1 MKPSKETIFALA
13 TQRGKSGIAVFRV
26 SGKGSHKLIKSIS
39 SKKKFKTNSATLNNL
54 LDGKSVVDQTLTT
67 FFKSPK
73 SYTGEDMV
81 EISCHGSISVINKI
95 TQTLLKKKIRLA
107 EPGEFTK
114 RALMNDKIGVLEAET
129 INDLVNAETENQRK
143 IAISNL
149 SGNLDKLVNE
159 ISNKQKK
166 LLADIEA
173 IIDFADEDLPKEI
186 YKSIREQ
193 NKNIYK
199 QIENIIKRSSLS
211 QQIQNGFTI
220 TVIGKPNTGKSSFI
234 NYINNKEVSI
244 VTNIP
249 GTTTDLVSSTL
260 DIQGDKYTFIDTA
273 GIRKY
278 KNLIEKIGIE
288 RSLESAEKSD
298 LNIVFLK
305 NNEKKNYSKIKSKI
319 FVKSKYDTNKKKI
332 GGVSSISS
340 VSGYGIEP
348 LIKTISSK
356 LKKKPISG
364 PVFSRERQMEGLKK
378 SLVLL
383 KSLDLKEIDIA
394 AENVRRSIMYIDG
407 INQKFDIEKILDIIF
422 SDFCIGK

>member
-1 MKPSKETIFALA
+1 MKPFKNTIFALA

-26 SGKGSHKLIKSIS
+26 SGKDSHTIIKSIS
-39 SKKKFKTNSATLNNL
+39 SKKKLKPNHATLNNI
-54 LDGKSVVDQTLTT
+54 LDGKNIVDQTLTT

-95 TQTLLKKKIRLA
+95 TKILLKKQIRLA

-114 RALMNDKIGVLEAET
+114 RALLNDKLSVLEAET
-129 INDLVNAETENQRK
+129 IDDLVNAETENQRK
-143 IAISNL
+143 IVIGNL
-149 SGNLDKLVNE
+149 NGNLDKFINN
-159 ISNKQKK
+159 ISSKLKK

-173 IIDFADEDLPKEI
+173 LIDFADEELPKQI
-186 YKSIREQ
+186 YKDIREQ
-193 NKNIYK
+193 NKNICR
-199 QIENIIKRSSLS
+199 QIENIIKKSSLS
-211 QQIQNGFTI
+211 KKIFDGFTI
-220 TVIGKPNTGKSSFI
+220 TIIGKPNTGKSSFV

-244 VTNIP
+244 VTSIP

-260 DIQGDKYTFIDTA
+260 DINGDKYTFVDTA

-288 RSLESAEKSD
+288 RSFESAKKSD

-305 NNEKKNYSKIKSKI
+305 NNEKNNYNKIDSKI

-332 GGVSSISS
+332 KGVYSISSIS
-340 VSGYGIEP
+340 GHGIEA
-348 LIKTISSK
+348 LIKTISNK
-356 LKKKPISG
+356 LRKKSVTG
-364 PVFSRERQMEGLKK
+364 PVFSRERHIENLKQTLIIQK
-378 SLVLL
+378 SI
-383 KSLDLKEIDIA
+383 DLKEIDIV
-394 AENVRRSIMYIDG
+394 AENIRRSIMYIDG

>member
-1 MKPSKETIFALA
+1 MKKTIFALA

-26 SGKGSHKLIKSIS
+26 SGENSHKIIKSIS
-39 SKKKFKTNSATLNNL
+39 SRKNFRNSTASLNKI
-54 LDGKSVVDQTLTT
+54 LDGNNIIDQTITT

-95 TQTLLKKKIRLA
+95 TKTLLKKQIRLA

-114 RALMNDKIGVLEAET
+114 RALINDKLSILEAET

-143 IAISNL
+143 LAIGNL
-149 SGNLDKLVNE
+149 SGDLDKYVIE
-159 ISNKQKK
+159 ISNKLKK

-173 IIDFADEDLPKEI
+173 FIDFTDEDLPKEL
-186 YKSIREQ
+186 YKKIKEQ
-193 NKNIYK
+193 NKNINQ
-199 QIENIIKRSSLS
+199 QIEKIIQKSSLS
-211 QQIQNGFTI
+211 KKIYGGFKVTI
-220 TVIGKPNTGKSSFI
+220 IGKPNTGKSSFI
-234 NYINNKEVSI
+234 NYINNKQVSI

-260 DIQGDKYTFIDTA
+260 DIKGDKYTFVDTA

-278 KNLIEKIGIE
+278 KNLIEKIGIQ
-288 RSLESAEKSD
+288 RSLESADKSD

-305 NNEKKNYSKIKSKI
+305 NNEKKNYNKINSKI
-319 FVKSKYDTNKKKI
+319 FVKSKYDINKKKI
-332 GGVSSISS
+332 KGVWSIST
-340 VSGYGIEP
+340 VSGHGIEG
-348 LIKTISSK
+348 LIKHISNK
-356 LKKKPISG
+356 LKKKSMSG
-364 PVFSRERQMEGLKK
+364 PIFSRERHLEKLKNT
-378 SLVLL
+378 LVLL
-383 KSLDLKEIDIA
+383 KSLNLKEIDIA
-394 AENVRRSIMYIDG
+394 AENVRKSIMYVDG

>member
-1 MKPSKETIFALA
+1 MKASKEIIFALA

-26 SGKGSHKLIKSIS
+26 SGKGSHTIIKSIS
-39 SKKKFKTNSATLNNL
+39 SKKKFKTNFATLNDL
-54 LDGKSVVDQTLTT
+54 LDGKSFIDQTLTT

-95 TQTLLKKKIRLA
+95 TKTLLKKQIRLA

-114 RALMNDKIGVLEAET
+114 RALMNDKLSVLEAET

-143 IAISNL
+143 IAIGNL
-149 SGNLDKLVNE
+149 SGNLDKFINE
-159 ISNKQKK
+159 ISNKLKK

-173 IIDFADEDLPKEI
+173 VIDFADEELPKEI
-186 YKSIREQ
+186 YMEIREQ

-199 QIENIIKRSSLS
+199 QIDNIIKKSSLS
-211 QQIQNGFTI
+211 RKIFDGYTI
-220 TVIGKPNTGKSSFI
+220 TIIGKPNTGKSSFI

-260 DIQGDKYTFIDTA
+260 DIQGDKYTFVDTA

-305 NNEKKNYSKIKSKI
+305 NNEKKNYNKIKSKI

-332 GGVSSISS
+332 SGVKSISS
-340 VSGYGIEP
+340 VSGYGIEN
-348 LIKTISSK
+348 LIKSISSK

-364 PVFSRERQMEGLKK
+364 PVFSRERHIENLKK
-378 SLVLL
+378 AYILL
-383 KSLDLKEIDIA
+383 KSIDLKEIDIA
-394 AENVRRSIMYIDG
+394 AENVRRSIINIDG

>member
-1 MKPSKETIFALA
+1 MKPSKEIIFALA
-13 TQRGKSGIAVFRV
+13 TQRGKSGIAVFRI
-26 SGKGSHKLIKSIS
+26 SGEGSHKLIKSIS
-39 SKKKFKTNSATLNNL
+39 SKKKFKTNFATLNNL
-54 LDGKSVVDQTLTT
+54 LDGKNVVDQTLTT

-95 TQTLLKKKIRLA
+95 TKTLLKKRIRLA

-114 RALMNDKIGVLEAET
+114 RALMNDKLSVLEAET

-143 IAISNL
+143 IAIGNL
-149 SGNLDKLVNE
+149 SGSLDKFINE
-159 ISNKQKK
+159 ISNKLKK

-173 IIDFADEDLPKEI
+173 IIDFSDEDLPNET
-186 YKSIREQ
+186 YKNIKEQ
-193 NKNIYK
+193 NKNIYNK
-199 QIENIIKRSSLS
+199 IENVLKKSSLS
-211 QQIQNGFTI
+211 RQIYSGFTI
-220 TVIGKPNTGKSSFI
+220 TIIGKPNTGKSSFI
-234 NYINNKEVSI
+234 NYINNKDVSI

-249 GTTTDLVSSTL
+249 GTTTDLVKSTL

-278 KNLIEKIGIE
+278 KNIIEKIGIE

-305 NNEKKNYSKIKSKI
+305 NNEKKNYCKIKSKI
-319 FVKSKYDTNKKKI
+319 FVKSKYDTNRKKI
-332 GGVSSISS
+332 NGVHSISS
-340 VSGYGIEP
+340 VSGYGIEN
-348 LIKTISSK
+348 LIKTISNK

-364 PVFSRERQMEGLKK
+364 PIFSRERHLETLNK
-378 SLVLL
+378 SLLLL
-383 KSLDLKEIDIA
+383 KSLDLKEIDIS

>member
-1 MKPSKETIFALA
+1 MKPFKETIFALA

-26 SGKGSHKLIKSIS
+26 SGNSSHKLIKSIS
-39 SKKKFKTNSATLNNL
+39 SKKKFKTNFATLNNL
-54 LDGKSVVDQTLTT
+54 LDGKNIIDKTLTT

-95 TQTLLKKKIRLA
+95 TKTLLKKQIRLA

-114 RALMNDKIGVLEAET
+114 RALMNDKLSVLEAET

-143 IAISNL
+143 IAIGNL

-173 IIDFADEDLPKEI
+173 IIDFADEDLPKKI
-186 YKSIREQ
+186 YNSIREQ

-199 QIENIIKRSSLS
+199 QIENIIKKSSLS
-211 QQIQNGFTI
+211 RQIHNGFTI
-220 TVIGKPNTGKSSFI
+220 TIIGKPNTGKSSFI

-249 GTTTDLVSSTL
+249 GTTTDLVSSTI

-288 RSLESAEKSD
+288 RSLESAKKSD

-319 FVKSKYDTNKKKI
+319 FVKSKYDTNKKKFS
-332 GGVSSISS
+332 GVHSISS
-340 VSGYGIEP
+340 VSGYGIEN

-356 LKKKPISG
+356 LKKKPIFG
-364 PVFSRERQMEGLKK
+364 PVFSRERHLDSLNK

-383 KSLDLKEIDIA
+383 KSLNLKEIDIA
-394 AENVRRSIMYIDG
+394 AENVRRSIIYIDG

>member
-1 MKPSKETIFALA
+1 MKPFKDTIFALA

-26 SGKGSHKLIKSIS
+26 SGKDSHKLIKSIS
-39 SKKKFKTNSATLNNL
+39 SKKKFKTNFSSLNNII
-54 LDGKSVVDQTLTT
+54 DRKSIVDQTLTT

-95 TQTLLKKKIRLA
+95 TKTLLKKKIRLA
-107 EPGEFTK
+107 DPGEFTK
-114 RALMNDKIGVLEAET
+114 RALMNDKLSVLEAET

-143 IAISNL
+143 IAIGNL
-149 SGNLDKLVNE
+149 SGNLDKFINE

-186 YKSIREQ
+186 YKSIKEQ

-211 QQIQNGFTI
+211 REIHSGFIITI
-220 TVIGKPNTGKSSFI
+220 IGKPNTGKSSFI

-260 DIQGDKYTFIDTA
+260 DIQGDKYTFVDTA

-278 KNLIEKIGIE
+278 KNLIEKIGIQ
-288 RSLESAEKSD
+288 RSLESAERSD

-332 GGVSSISS
+332 NGAQSISS
-340 VSGYGIEP
+340 VSGYGIKN
-348 LIKTISSK
+348 LIKTISSN

-364 PVFSRERQMEGLKK
+364 PVFSRERHLESLNK

-383 KSLDLKEIDIA
+383 KSIDLKEIDLA

-422 SDFCIGK
+422 NDFCIGK